1 MNRTQIVLV
10 GAALATLT
18 LSASADVRHA
28 GVWPADEKKVSLQL
42 DHAPRNQAVQ
52 KLADGAGW
60 SLVAQGVGT
69 DPVEVHVKDQPPGKL
84 LDVLLPD
91 GDWVAERDGTLVH
104 LTQAASRDAVVAVAG
119 AQASADASAAEPA
132 AAAVAPLPVPSVR
145 GEDRKLTGGNL
156 RVEKGEI
163 VHNVSVVGG
172 NLDVYGTVTG
182 KVSLMGGTARI
193 YDGAHVLGNV
203 TCMGGTVHVD
213 DGAVVDGDVAV
224 AGGTLKRGEKS
235 KIGGSIEIGQDDES
249 SDEAR
254 PEADKGGKKGPGLVR
269 RVGNALTSTAM
280 LFAFGAVLLALA
292 GRKMEQLQTEVAARP
307 MRSFAFGIVGVLAF
321 LVGVVAL
328 VVTLVGIP
336 VAVLIT
342 FCGVLAMYAAF
353 CAVLATVGRALVKH
367 KTDSPY
373 AHLAVGCLLFLVVG
387 HLPVV
392 GDLATLVLG
401 LVGIGTLVATRVAGL
416 WPGKDAPPQAPYGT
430 VA

>member
-1 MNRTQIVLV
+1 MNRMQFVLV
-10 GAALATLT
+10 GAALAVVTV
-18 LSASADVRHA
+18 SAAADVRHV
-28 GVWPADEKKVSLQL
+28 GVWPSDEKKVSLDL

-52 KLADGAGW
+52 KLSDGAGW

-69 DPVEVHVKDQPPGKL
+69 DPVEVHIKDQPPGKV
-84 LDVLLPD
+84 LDVLLAD
-91 GDWVAERDGTLVH
+91 GDWVAERDGTLVRV
-104 LTQAASRDAVVAVAG
+104 TQAPSLGAAVAD
-119 AQASADASAAEPA
+119 AQATESASAVD
-132 AAAVAPLPVPSVR
+132 AAAVAASPLPVPSVR

-172 NLDVYGTVTG
+172 NLDVFGTVTG
-182 KVSLMGGTARI
+182 KVSLMGGTVRVH
-193 YDGAHVLGNV
+193 DGAHVLGNV

-224 AGGTLKRGEKS
+224 AGGSLKRGEKS

-249 SDEAR
+249 TDEVR
-254 PEADKGGKKGPGLVR
+254 TEAEKGTKKGPGLVR

-292 GRKMEQLQTEVAARP
+292 GRKMEELQTEVAARP
-307 MRSFAFGIVGVLAF
+307 MRSFAFGIVGALGF

-336 VAVLIT
+336 VAALVL
-342 FCGVLAMYAAF
+342 FGGVLAMYAAF
-353 CAVLATVGRALVKH
+353 CAVLATLGRALVKH
-367 KTDSPY
+367 KTGSPY
-373 AHLAVGCLLFLVVG
+373 AHLAVGCLLFLVAG

-401 LVGIGTLVATRVAGL
+401 LVGIGTLVATRAAGL
-416 WPGKDAPPQAPYGT
+416 WPGKGAPQDPYRT
-430 VA
+430 AA